1 MHAKMKNLLFQIVVS
16 MAAVL
21 LADAQTPMKPPVL
34 DVKYLLE
41 ISKPE
46 PGCPICSGT
55 RAPSVEESLS
65 PAYAIKLPDCD
76 RIEVA
81 LLVTEFKNGS
91 AAVRFPNRLDQATSG
106 ILDHKDLRGPDA
118 TRLCSLWRG
127 LTFDNRYP
135 GIPPVFARTPTYGL
149 RFHRSDKVVFETCV
163 NFSTGNFYYPR
174 TVFPV
179 IPGGY
184 SWHGFRTGDEAGKA
198 LASFL
203 KATLPGKAAGE

>member
-1 MHAKMKNLLFQIVVS
+1 MKNRLIQIAVI

-21 LADAQTPMKPPVL
+21 EADAQTPKKPPVL

-41 ISKPE
+41 ISKPKPE
-46 PGCPICSGT
+46 PGCPTCSGR
-55 RAPSVEESLS
+55 RAPLVEESLS
-65 PAYAIKLPDCD
+65 PAYAMKLADCD
-76 RIEVA
+76 RVEVA
-81 LLVTEFKNGS
+81 ILVTEFKNGS
-91 AAVRFPNRLDQATSG
+91 AVVRFPNRLDQATSG
-106 ILDHKDLRGPDA
+106 VLDHKDLKGA
-118 TRLCSLWRG
+118 EAARLCSLWRG

-149 RFHRSDKVVFETCV
+149 RFHRSDKVVFETIV
-163 NFSTGNFYYPR
+163 NFSTGNFFYPR

-184 SWHGFRTGDEAGKA
+184 SLHGFRTGDEAGKA

-203 KATLPGKAAGE
+203 KATLPGPP